1 MALFFIVFFALI
13 FSSPMDAQ
21 TVVRG
26 EVRIDLEPVYLSF
39 LEEHGPLD
47 TTVARQRAL
56 EEAFLNVSAH
66 IYGWRFAY
74 EIGERARQI
83 EEKLELFSEGTI
95 RWGDPRFSVTDARV
109 EGSTFAIW
117 VEYRPT
123 PEEERR
129 LAFWKSGQILLLQGV
144 GTGALSGPGPAG
156 AEAAPNGGGLPTVPG
171 ASPGEEGDN
180 SLRKGRSTG
189 GASSDSPEKSA
200 LSSQDGLTAGGWAP
214 VPGPWYDGKR
224 RALED
229 AARAAIRAYLR
240 KTERNRPKEAHGYIA
255 LASFPRY
262 WIQAGRWT
270 CQARFRVIITDVVP
284 FAVH

>member
-1 MALFFIVFFALI
+1 MFFCVVSLALI
-13 FSSPMDAQ
+13 FSPLITAQ

-74 EIGERARQI
+74 EIGERARKI

-95 RWGDPRFSVTDARV
+95 RWGDSRFSVTDARV
-109 EGSTFAIW
+109 EGSIFAIW

-123 PEEERR
+123 LEEERR
-129 LAFWKSGQILLLQGV
+129 LAFWKSGQALLLQGV
-144 GTGALSGPGPAG
+144 GTGALAGPGPAG
-156 AEAAPNGGGLPTVPG
+156 TGETPDGDGGPKLPG
-171 ASPGEEGDN
+171 ASSGAGEGFAEKVGSTAGTDPRSVDKG
-180 SLRKGRSTG
+180 SLASNDGPL
-189 GASSDSPEKSA
+189 SSD
-200 LSSQDGLTAGGWAP
+200 WAP
-214 VPGPWYDGKR
+214 LPGPWYDSKR
-224 RALED
+224 QALED

-240 KTERNRPKEAHGYIA
+240 KTERNRPKEAYGYIA

-262 WIQAGRWT
+262 WVNAGRWM

>member
-1 MALFFIVFFALI
+1 MVLLFIVFFVLI
-13 FSSPMDAQ
+13 FSPLIEAQ

-47 TTVARQRAL
+47 TTVARQRSL

-129 LAFWKSGQILLLQGV
+129 LASWKSGQTLLLQGV
-144 GTGALSGPGPAG
+144 GSGSLSGPGP
-156 AEAAPNGGGLPTVPG
+156 
-171 ASPGEEGDN
+171 
-180 SLRKGRSTG
+180 
-189 GASSDSPEKSA
+189 DSPEKSA

-262 WIQAGRWT
+262 WVNAGRWM